1 MRTRVAIVLPYF
13 GAGGGEHMV
22 SRLAAH
28 LDLSKVE
35 AEVICIFGEPQNNEL
50 EKKILEHGVPIK
62 YIGKGKGFSGAA
74 IKRLNHE
81 LSEFQPDVV
90 HTHLSACVYCAEW
103 VLTHNVKMLHTV
115 HSMPA
120 FELIMP
126 KKVVMAAM
134 YRCGKAIPVA
144 ISHEIQAL
152 TQSYYHL
159 KTTPELVYNPVDV
172 TRYSKLEK
180 KKRKNFTFVNV
191 GRLHEAKNQILLV
204 KAFEKILEDQSDT
217 DLFILGDGPLK
228 EELET
233 YLKEHKLT
241 QHIFMK
247 GNVENVE
254 QYLAEADAFVLSSNY
269 EGLPL
274 VILEAMASG
283 LPIVS
288 TDVGGVKDVVTDNGL
303 LVEPHSIEKL
313 ASAMMQIKANAEMRK
328 DFSERSKR
336 NVMQFDSSIIAQ
348 EYIALY
354 EKYARLVKH

>member
-62 YIGKGKGFSGAA
+62 YIGKGKGFSSAA

-103 VLTHNVKMLHTV
+103 VLTHHVKMLHTV

-172 TRYSKLEK
+172 SRYSKLEK

-191 GRLHEAKNQILLV
+191 GRLYEAKNQILLV

-241 QHIFMK
+241 QHIFME

-274 VILEAMASG
+274 VILEAMVSG
-283 LPIVS
+283 LPIV
-288 TDVGGVKDVVTDNGL
+288 
-303 LVEPHSIEKL
+303 
-313 ASAMMQIKANAEMRK
+313 
-328 DFSERSKR
+328 
-336 NVMQFDSSIIAQ
+336 
-348 EYIALY
+348 
-354 EKYARLVKH
+354 

>member
-62 YIGKGKGFSGAA
+62 YIGKGKGFSSAA
-74 IKRLNHE
+74 IKRLNYE

-172 TRYSKLEK
+172 SRYSQLEK

-191 GRLHEAKNQILLV
+191 GRLYEAKNQILLV

-241 QHIFMK
+241 QHIFME

-313 ASAMMQIKANAEMRK
+313 ASAMMQIKANAEMRE

>member
-62 YIGKGKGFSGAA
+62 YIGKGKGFSIAA

-115 HSMPA
+115 HNMPA

-172 TRYSKLEK
+172 SRYSKLEK
-180 KKRKNFTFVNV
+180 KKCKNFTFVNV
-191 GRLHEAKNQILLV
+191 GRLYEAKNQILLV

-217 DLFILGDGPLK
+217 DLFILGDGPLR

-241 QHIFMK
+241 QHIFME

-313 ASAMMQIKANAEMRK
+313 AGAMMQIKANAEMRK

>member
-1 MRTRVAIVLPYF
+1 
-13 GAGGGEHMV
+13 
-22 SRLAAH
+22 
-28 LDLSKVE
+28 
-35 AEVICIFGEPQNNEL
+35 
-50 EKKILEHGVPIK
+50 
-62 YIGKGKGFSGAA
+62 
-74 IKRLNHE
+74 
-81 LSEFQPDVV
+81 
-90 HTHLSACVYCAEW
+90 
-103 VLTHNVKMLHTV
+103 MLHTV
-115 HSMPA
+115 HNMPA

-172 TRYSKLEK
+172 SRYSKLEK

-191 GRLHEAKNQILLV
+191 GRLYEAKNQILLV

-241 QHIFMK
+241 QHIFME

>member
-62 YIGKGKGFSGAA
+62 YIGKGKGFSSAA

-115 HSMPA
+115 HNMPA

-172 TRYSKLEK
+172 SRYSKLEK

-241 QHIFMK
+241 QHIFME

-313 ASAMMQIKANAEMRK
+313 ASAMMQIKANDEMRK